1 MPNSLP
7 FLLDVNAS
15 QYTFQLIDAD
25 NITLNDS
32 EVNNQIILD
41 NNKSKLVSVK
51 GVNHELKRY
60 QIQIDGRIYHV
71 QISDEVDQQI
81 LTMNLKSKRSNQL
94 KELRAPM
101 PGLVRQVNVQ
111 VGDQVDAGDSLFILE
126 AMKMENLLKSP
137 VNGKVSDVFVKPGE
151 SVEKNQILLSFS

>member
-1 MPNSLP
+1 MVNNQP
-7 FLLDVNAS
+7 FLLDVNAG
-15 QYTFQLIDAD
+15 QYTFQLTDVD

-32 EVNNQIILD
+32 DVNNQIILD

-51 GVNHELKRY
+51 EVNHELKRY
-60 QIQIDGRIYHV
+60 QIQIDGRTYQV
-71 QISDEVDQQI
+71 QISDAVDQQI
-81 LTMNLKSKRSNQL
+81 LKMNLKSKKSNQL

-111 VGDQVDAGDSLFILE
+111 VGDQVDSGDALFILE
-126 AMKMENLLKSP
+126 AMKMENVLKSP
-137 VNGKVSDVFVKPGE
+137 VNGLVSDLFVKPGE

>member
-1 MPNSLP
+1 MFDNLP
-7 FLLDVNAS
+7 FLLDVNAG
-15 QYTFQLIDAD
+15 QYTFQITDAN
-25 NITLNDS
+25 NITLNESDAD
-32 EVNNQIILD
+32 NQYVLD
-41 NNKSKLVSVK
+41 NNKLKLVSVK
-51 GVNHELKRY
+51 EVNHELKRY

-71 QISDEVDQQI
+71 QISDEVDQQM
-81 LTMNLKSKRSNQL
+81 LTMNFKSKKSNQL

-111 VGDQVDAGDSLFILE
+111 VGEQVDAGDSLFILE

-137 VNGKVSDVFVKPGE
+137 VNGIVSEIFVKPGE

>member
-1 MPNSLP
+1 MVNNQP
-7 FLLDVNAS
+7 FLLDVNAG
-15 QYTFQLIDAD
+15 QYTFQLTDVD

-32 EVNNQIILD
+32 VVNNQIILD

-51 GVNHELKRY
+51 EVNHELKRY
-60 QIQIDGRIYHV
+60 QIQIDGRTYQV
-71 QISDEVDQQI
+71 QISDAVDQQI
-81 LTMNLKSKRSNQL
+81 LKMNLKSKKSNQL

-111 VGDQVDAGDSLFILE
+111 VGDQVDSGDALFILE
-126 AMKMENLLKSP
+126 AMKMENVLKSP
-137 VNGKVSDVFVKPGE
+137 VNGIISDLFVKPGE

>member
-1 MPNSLP
+1 MVNNQP
-7 FLLDVNAS
+7 FLLDVNAG
-15 QYTFQLIDAD
+15 QYTFQLTDAD

-32 EVNNQIILD
+32 DVNNQFILD

-51 GVNHELKRY
+51 EVNHELKRY
-60 QIQIDGRIYHV
+60 QIQIDGRTYQV
-71 QISDEVDQQI
+71 QISDAVDQQI
-81 LTMNLKSKRSNQL
+81 LKMNLKSKKSNQL

-111 VGDQVDAGDSLFILE
+111 VGDQVDSGDALFILE
-126 AMKMENLLKSP
+126 AMKMENVLKSP
-137 VNGKVSDVFVKPGE
+137 VNGLVSDLFVKPGE

>member
-1 MPNSLP
+1 MLNSLP

-32 EVNNQIILD
+32 KVNNQIILD

-137 VNGKVSDVFVKPGE
+137 VNGTVSDLFVKPGE

>member
-1 MPNSLP
+1 MVNNQP
-7 FLLDVNAS
+7 FLLDVNAG
-15 QYTFQLIDAD
+15 QYKFQLTDAD

-32 EVNNQIILD
+32 DVNNQFILD

-51 GVNHELKRY
+51 EVNHELKRY
-60 QIQIDGRIYHV
+60 QIQIDGRTYQV
-71 QISDEVDQQI
+71 QISDAVDQQI
-81 LTMNLKSKRSNQL
+81 LKMNLKSKKSNQL

-111 VGDQVDAGDSLFILE
+111 VGDQVDSGDALFILE
-126 AMKMENLLKSP
+126 AMKMENVLKSP
-137 VNGKVSDVFVKPGE
+137 VNGLVSDLFVKPGE

>member
-1 MPNSLP
+1 MFNNLP
-7 FLLDVNAS
+7 FILDVNAG
-15 QYTFQLIDAD
+15 QYTFQLIDSD

-32 EVNNQIILD
+32 DVNNQIILD

-51 GVNHELKRY
+51 EVNHELKRY
-60 QIQIDGRIYHV
+60 QIQIDGRTYQV
-71 QISDEVDQQI
+71 QISDAVDQQI
-81 LTMNLKSKRSNQL
+81 LKMNLKSKKSNKL

-111 VGDQVDAGDSLFILE
+111 VGDEVDSGDSLFILE
-126 AMKMENLLKSP
+126 AMKMENVLKSP
-137 VNGKVSDVFVKPGE
+137 VNGIVSELFVKPGE

>member
-41 NNKSKLVSVK
+41 NNKSKLDSVK

>member
-1 MPNSLP
+1 MVNNQP
-7 FLLDVNAS
+7 FLLDVYAG
-15 QYTFQLIDAD
+15 QYTFQLTDVD

-32 EVNNQIILD
+32 DVNNQIILD

-51 GVNHELKRY
+51 EVNHELKRY
-60 QIQIDGRIYHV
+60 QIQIDGRTYQV
-71 QISDEVDQQI
+71 QILDAVDQQI
-81 LTMNLKSKRSNQL
+81 LKMNLKSKKSNQL

-111 VGDQVDAGDSLFILE
+111 VGDQVDLGDALFILE
-126 AMKMENLLKSP
+126 AMKMENVLKSP
-137 VNGKVSDVFVKPGE
+137 VNGLVSDLFVKPGE

>member
-1 MPNSLP
+1 MPNNLP
-7 FLLDVNAS
+7 FLLDVNDS

-25 NITLNDS
+25 NITINDS
-32 EVNNQIILD
+32 EVNNQIVLD

-51 GVNHELKRY
+51 GVDHELKRY
-60 QIQIDGRIYHV
+60 QIQIDGRIYQV

-81 LTMNLKSKRSNQL
+81 LTMNLKSKKSNQL

-111 VGDQVDAGDSLFILE
+111 AGDQVDAGDSLFILE

-137 VNGKVSDVFVKPGE
+137 VNGTVSDLFVKPGE

>member
-1 MPNSLP
+1 MVNNLP
-7 FLLDVNAS
+7 FLLDVNAG
-15 QYTFQLIDAD
+15 QFTFQLTDVD
-25 NITLNDS
+25 NITLNNID
-32 EVNNQIILD
+32 VNNQIILD

-51 GVNHELKRY
+51 GVDHELKRY
-60 QIQIDGRIYHV
+60 QIQIDGRIYQV
-71 QISDEVDQQI
+71 QISDAVDQQI
-81 LTMNLKSKRSNQL
+81 LKMNLKSKKSNQL

-126 AMKMENLLKSP
+126 AMKMENILKSP
-137 VNGKVSDVFVKPGE
+137 VNGTVSDIFVKPGE

>member
-1 MPNSLP
+1 MDNTLP

-15 QYTFQLIDAD
+15 QYSFQLMDAD

-32 EVNNQIILD
+32 NVNNQIILD

-51 GVNHELKRY
+51 EVNHEQKRY
-60 QIQIDGRIYHV
+60 HIQIDGRAYQV
-71 QISDEVDQQI
+71 QISDAVDQQI
-81 LTMNLKSKRSNQL
+81 LKMNLKSKKSNQL

-101 PGLVRQVNVQ
+101 PGLVRQVNVN
-111 VGDQVDAGDSLFILE
+111 VGDQVDSGDSLFILE
-126 AMKMENLLKSP
+126 AMKMENVLKSP
-137 VNGKVSDVFVKPGE
+137 VNGIVSELFVKPGE

>member
-1 MPNSLP
+1 MVNNQP
-7 FLLDVNAS
+7 FLLDVNAG
-15 QYTFQLIDAD
+15 QYTFQLTDVD

-32 EVNNQIILD
+32 DVINQIILD

-51 GVNHELKRY
+51 EVNHELKRY
-60 QIQIDGRIYHV
+60 QIQIDGRTYQV
-71 QISDEVDQQI
+71 QILDAVDQQI
-81 LTMNLKSKRSNQL
+81 LKMNLKSKKSNQL

-111 VGDQVDAGDSLFILE
+111 VGDQVDSGDALFILE
-126 AMKMENLLKSP
+126 AMKMENVLKSP
-137 VNGKVSDVFVKPGE
+137 VNGLVSDLFVKPGE

>member
-1 MPNSLP
+1 MPNKLP

-41 NNKSKLVSVK
+41 NNKSKEVSVK
-51 GVNHELKRY
+51 GVDHELKRY
-60 QIQIDGRIYHV
+60 QIQIDGRIYQV

-81 LTMNLKSKRSNQL
+81 LTMNLKSKKSNQL

-137 VNGKVSDVFVKPGE
+137 VNGKVSDIFVKPGE

>member
-1 MPNSLP
+1 MVNNQP
-7 FLLDVNAS
+7 FLLDVNAG
-15 QYTFQLIDAD
+15 QYKFQLTDAD

-32 EVNNQIILD
+32 DVNNQFILD

-51 GVNHELKRY
+51 EVNHELKRY
-60 QIQIDGRIYHV
+60 QIQIDGRTYQV
-71 QISDEVDQQI
+71 QISDAVDQQI
-81 LTMNLKSKRSNQL
+81 LKMNLKSKKSNQL

-111 VGDQVDAGDSLFILE
+111 VGDQVDSGDALFILE
-126 AMKMENLLKSP
+126 AMKMENVLKSP
-137 VNGKVSDVFVKPGE
+137 VNGIVSDLFVKPGE

>member
-51 GVNHELKRY
+51 GVDHDLKRY

-71 QISDEVDQQI
+71 QISDAVDQQI
-81 LTMNLKSKRSNQL
+81 LTMNLKSKKSNQL

-111 VGDQVDAGDSLFILE
+111 AGDQVDAGDSLFILE

>member
-32 EVNNQIILD
+32 DVNNQMILD

-51 GVNHELKRY
+51 GMDHELKRY

-71 QISDEVDQQI
+71 QISDAVDQQI

-111 VGDQVDAGDSLFILE
+111 AGDQVDAGDSLFILE

>member
-32 EVNNQIILD
+32 DVNNQIILD

-51 GVNHELKRY
+51 GMDHELKRY

-71 QISDEVDQQI
+71 QISDAVDQQI
-81 LTMNLKSKRSNQL
+81 LTMNLKTKRSNQL

-111 VGDQVDAGDSLFILE
+111 AGDQVDAGDSLFILE

>member
-1 MPNSLP
+1 MVNNQP
-7 FLLDVNAS
+7 FLLDVNAG
-15 QYTFQLIDAD
+15 QYTFQLTDVD

-32 EVNNQIILD
+32 DVNNQIILD

-51 GVNHELKRY
+51 EVNHELKRY
-60 QIQIDGRIYHV
+60 QIQIDGRTYQV
-71 QISDEVDQQI
+71 QISDAVDQQI
-81 LTMNLKSKRSNQL
+81 LKMNLKSKKSNQL

-111 VGDQVDAGDSLFILE
+111 VGDQVDSGDALFILE
-126 AMKMENLLKSP
+126 AMKMENVLKSP
-137 VNGKVSDVFVKPGE
+137 VNGIVSDLFVKPGE

>member
-1 MPNSLP
+1 MVNNQP
-7 FLLDVNAS
+7 FLLDVNAG
-15 QYTFQLIDAD
+15 QYTFQLTDVD

-32 EVNNQIILD
+32 DVNNQFILD

-51 GVNHELKRY
+51 EVNHELKRY
-60 QIQIDGRIYHV
+60 QIQIDGRTYQV
-71 QISDEVDQQI
+71 QISDAVDQQI
-81 LTMNLKSKRSNQL
+81 LKMNLKSKKSNQL

-111 VGDQVDAGDSLFILE
+111 VGDQVDSGDALFILE
-126 AMKMENLLKSP
+126 AMKMENVLKSP
-137 VNGKVSDVFVKPGE
+137 VNGIVSDLFVKPGE